1 MANKELDLQAKIF
14 STKANMSNIYLYRGP
29 NALYAMNTVDFFLD
43 EVQVGALGLGNFA
56 KFEVQPGVHT
66 AAFRLF
72 ERTFPCAV
80 ELQTEA
86 GRNYFAKFVALG
98 VCPEVI
104 EVNGMT
110 EIAQTKL
117 ILIPENVAQALADK
131 PALPTRN
138 SIIKAQELAIIA
150 ERNKAKAKLNE
161 LVEKKDI
168 GGLKSYVD
176 DQPEALSDI
185 KDARLQLLFIGPKE
199 LRVADIVQM
208 VKEKRKDAFI
218 IAKINNTSSAY
229 KNFTDNETTEL
240 NKMGVSDELVAAMI
254 NVTSEYNK
262 EQRRLEEQKRVQA
275 GQNSILEKQQALF
288 AQQQAQQQQINQ
300 PQAVTVGDKLQDE
313 LIKQGS
319 KKLLDQFLKF

>member
-1 MANKELDLQAKIF
+1 MED
-14 STKANMSNIYLYRGP
+14 
-29 NALYAMNTVDFFLD
+29 
-43 EVQVGALGLGNFA
+43 ALG
-56 KFEVQPGVHT
+56 KTQ
-66 AAFRLF
+66 R
-72 ERTFPCAV
+72 
-80 ELQTEA
+80 
-86 GRNYFAKFVALG
+86 ALL
-98 VCPEVI
+98 
-104 EVNGMT
+104 
-110 EIAQTKL
+110 EIPTISS
-117 ILIPENVAQALADK
+117 IL
-131 PALPTRN
+131 
-138 SIIKAQELAIIA
+138 KAEQLHIAA
-150 ERNKAKAKLNE
+150 EREAKQLTIDTERKNNIAKLKG
-161 LVEKKDI
+161 LVAEI
-168 GGLKSYVD
+168 NILGLRSYVD
-176 DQPEALSDI
+176 DHPETLYDI
-185 KDARLQLLFIGPKE
+185 KDARLQLLLVGPSE
-199 LRVADIVQM
+199 LRVMDIVQM

-288 AQQQAQQQQINQ
+288 AQQQVQQQQINQ